1 MRFFDLTQKD
11 QQANDNL
18 LEKYFSPETIA
29 VIKEDIYASEN
40 ILTPQDEGGVFI
52 FPLPSEDA

>member
-18 LEKYFSPETIA
+18 TYEH
-29 VIKEDIYASEN
+29 EN
-40 ILTPQDEGGVFI
+40 ILPPQNEGGVFI